1 MISAMLQSAIGKTNK
16 KVAFSQNALAAAAA
30 DALEARLVKGHPKKP
45 MQPKK
50 PKKPPPVSS
59 TEALAGK
66 PQEQLLDMLKRGGAN
81 HAAGKGGGLLWDECD
96 HPTHGAC
103 YRIHDGIARGHYIKH
118 DKVRARIAGCGAVHV
133 EGEPFWLFPKDAVR
147 SIEPRYGFVS
157 DDGERG
163 YRPAPAWMLNPHH
176 RTVLFFRLTGEDGR
190 FGALEQVEPAR
201 VDFVC

>member
-1 MISAMLQSAIGKTNK
+1 MLFTMLQSAIGKGNK
-16 KVAFSQNALAAAAA
+16 KALFPETALAAAAA
-30 DALEARLVKGHPKKP
+30 AALEARLVKGKPKQPK
-45 MQPKK
+45 QPKK

-66 PQEQLLDMLKRGGAN
+66 PQEQLLDMLKRGGVH

-118 DKVRARIAGCGAVHV
+118 DKVRARVAACGAVHV
-133 EGEPFWLFPKDAVR
+133 EGEPFWLFPKDALR
-147 SIEPRYGFVS
+147 KIEPRYGSVS
-157 DDGERG
+157 EDCEQ
-163 YRPAPAWMLNPHH
+163 YRRPGAAWTLPPLH

-190 FGALEQVEPAR
+190 FGALEQVAPAR
-201 VDFVC
+201 VGFES